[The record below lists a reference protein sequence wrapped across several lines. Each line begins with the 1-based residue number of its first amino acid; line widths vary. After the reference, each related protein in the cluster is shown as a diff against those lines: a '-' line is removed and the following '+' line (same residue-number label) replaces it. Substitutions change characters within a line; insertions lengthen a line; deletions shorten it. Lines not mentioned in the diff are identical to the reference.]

1 MKTQIQSIHF
11 DADKK
16 LKDFIYG
23 KIDELFD
30 TYDIIENCDVILKL
44 DKDNKNKNKVVEM
57 NMNIPGIRL
66 FVKDQS
72 ETFEIATE
80 MAVKEIQKQLSKHK
94 KKMSP
99 RNNLGVEILE
109 E

>member
-16 LKDFIYG
+16 LQDFIHV
-23 KIDELFD
+23 KIDELFEI
-30 TYDIIENCDVILKL
+30 YSRIENCDVILKI
-44 DKDNKNKNKVVEM
+44 DKDSKNKDKVVEI
-57 NMNIPGIRL
+57 NLNIPGNRL
-66 FVKDQS
+66 FVKNYA

-80 MAVKEIQKQLSKHK
+80 MAINEIKKQLAKHK

-109 E
+109 